1 MRAKILYLFLF
12 SFLCGKLFSKS
23 FIYNVLDYGAVA
35 DTSVLST
42 TAIQKAIDEC
52 AKNGGGTV
60 CVPSGDYLTASLLL
74 KNNVNLRLEGG
85 ATLYG
90 EI

>member
-23 FIYNVLDYGAVA
+23 LIYNVLDYGAVA

-42 TAIQKAIDEC
+42 TAIKRLLMNVQRMEGEQC
-52 AKNGGGTV
+52 V
-60 CVPSGDYLTASLLL
+60 CLVET
-74 KNNVNLRLEGG
+74 
-85 ATLYG
+85 
-90 EI
+90 I